1 MGLIIGGGI
10 KLRKIYGDVVLIT
23 GASSGIG
30 KAIAEFLAKEG
41 FKVYG
46 TTRKLEG
53 LKGKPAEGIEM
64 VQLDVCSD
72 ESIKQAVDYII
83 KKEGRIDI
91 LINNAGFAL
100 AGSIEDTTHEEAFK
114 QFDTNFFGMHRVC
127 RQVIPFMRE
136 KSNGLIVNTS
146 SVAGLFSIA
155 YQSMYSASKYA
166 VEAFTEALRMELQ
179 PFGIK
184 VSMVEPG
191 DTRTGFTG
199 NRVKVKASED
209 SIYKDVFSKSVSKME
224 KDEMG
229 GPTPEVVVKAVAKI
243 VGSKNPPVRIV
254 AGFTYKA
261 LVFLKRVLPSRTVVY
276 ILSKM
281 YT

>member
-1 MGLIIGGGI
+1 M
-10 KLRKIYGDVVLIT
+10 RKIYGDVVLIT

-46 TTRKLEG
+46 TTRKLES
-53 LKGKPAEGIEM
+53 LKAKPAPPIEM

-72 ESIKQAVDYII
+72 ESIKQAVDYIY
-83 KKEGRIDI
+83 KKEGKIDI

-100 AGSIEDTTHEEAFK
+100 AGSIEDTTHEEAFM

-127 RQVIPFMRE
+127 RQVIPLMRE
-136 KSNGLIVNTS
+136 KKNGLIINTS

-184 VSMVEPG
+184 VAMIEPG

-199 NRVKVKASED
+199 NRVRTKASAD
-209 SIYKDVFSKSVSKME
+209 SVYKDLFNKSVARME
-224 KDEMG
+224 KDEMQ
-229 GPTPEVVVKAVAKI
+229 GPPPTAVVKAVARI
-243 VGSKNPPVRIV
+243 VGSSNPPVRIV
-254 AGFTYKA
+254 AGASYKV
-261 LVFLKRVLPSRTVVY
+261 LVFLKRLLPSRAIVY

-281 YT
+281 YS